1 VDAPVTDQSQRKI
14 HIKWKRSGIGFTRR
28 QRASVRGLG
37 LRRLHHVVER
47 EDTPNVRGLVS
58 AVPHLVEIVKGA
70 RKPTPWAAI
79 PEYTVYPKV
88 EIPKEEAPARR
99 ARQSEE
105 APAAETHEAAAT
117 AKDSRAKRSKA
128 AAAAKPAKKAAPA
141 KTKAAEKKEPAK
153 KKAKA
158 AEKPAKAKT
167 SKGKK

>member
-1 VDAPVTDQSQRKI
+1 MTDQSQRKI
-14 HIKWKRSGIGFTRR
+14 HIEWKRSGIGFTRR

-88 EIPKEEAPARR
+88 EIPKEEAPARK
-99 ARQSEE
+99 ARPSEE
-105 APAAETHEAAAT
+105 TPAAETHEAAAT
-117 AKDSRAKRSKA
+117 VKDSRAKRSKA
-128 AAAAKPAKKAAPA
+128 AAAAKPAKAASAKAKAAA
-141 KTKAAEKKEPAK
+141 KKEPAK
-153 KKAKA
+153 KKAKTVV
-158 AEKPAKAKT
+158 KPAKAKT

>member
-1 VDAPVTDQSQRKI
+1 MTDQSQRKI
-14 HIKWKRSGIGFTRR
+14 HIEWKRSGIGFTRR

-70 RKPTPWAAI
+70 RKPAPWAAI

-88 EIPKEEAPARR
+88 EIPKEEAPARK

-105 APAAETHEAAAT
+105 TPAAETHEAAAT

-128 AAAAKPAKKAAPA
+128 AAAAKPAKADSAKAKAAA
-141 KTKAAEKKEPAK
+141 KKEPAK

>member
-1 VDAPVTDQSQRKI
+1 MTEKSQRTI
-14 HIKWKRSGIGFTRR
+14 HVEWKRSGIGFTRR

-37 LRRLHHVVER
+37 LRRLHHVVEC
-47 EDTPNVRGLVS
+47 EDTPQVRGLVS

-88 EIPKEEAPARR
+88 EVVKEKAPARK

-128 AAAAKPAKKAAPA
+128 AAKPAKADSAKA
-141 KTKAAEKKEPAK
+141 KAAEKKESAM

>member
-1 VDAPVTDQSQRKI
+1 VDAPVIDQSQRKI
-14 HIKWKRSGIGFTRR
+14 HIEWKRSGIGFTRR

-47 EDTPNVRGLVS
+47 QDTPQIRGLVA

-70 RKPTPWAAI
+70 RKPMAWAAI
-79 PEYTVYPKV
+79 PEYTVYPKIEV
-88 EIPKEEAPARR
+88 PKEEAPARKLR
-99 ARQSEE
+99 RSEE
-105 APAAETHEAAAT
+105 VPAAETQEAAAP

-128 AAAAKPAKKAAPA
+128 AAAGAKSVKAETGKAKA
-141 KTKAAEKKEPAK
+141 KEKKEPAK

-167 SKGKK
+167 SKGKR